1 MKILISIFALLFSLT
16 CFARLTDGK
25 VQVAVKDNKWTAT
38 VASGFH
44 FNKEAPAAMTAN
56 GKEVPPSVKEE
67 QKMMF
72 DISSVAGKS
81 YEISFYVCDD
91 KKTVCEEHKF
101 SYRSEAGLL
110 GDKPLKAA
118 RKELPVPTKVH
129 LNNHGFI
136 ENNLDVALL
145 KAAKEKKLLLVDY
158 GAPWCPACVRLET
171 EVFGTPEFKKASKK
185 LVKVALNADMQANKS
200 FGEKYAIRALPT
212 LLILN
217 ENGEELYRI
226 LDFKP
231 APALVAELNSV
242 LAKKPTAVAA
252 VQKKAEAGDK
262 TAMAFMA
269 EQAFN
274 RLDFE
279 SAVKWYAK
287 VGEMNHFY
295 AYSEMGLAGEKDL
308 KDQKNRE
315 AYIATLKK
323 WIQWQPDSYT
333 AITARNDW
341 AGLYED
347 KKKIPAELKAELQK
361 NLELLSGFAQSSEKT
376 KKLFAEWKIS
386 DLAPFEHEDIL
397 AALYTS
403 ATSLQND
410 KLAEAVK
417 TQLQQSLQKKTLS
430 VERPG
435 EILAGLPYF
444 RKAGLAKEEEEWLQK
459 LVAAYPDTYVYHMK
473 LSAFYVR
480 QKDFTKALPEA
491 KKAVELGS
499 DLKFMNLKNLAEIQK
514 NLKLK
519 DEAKASIDQ
528 ALALPEAKLEKYKA
542 TTTALTEMK
551 KSL

>member
-1 MKILISIFALLFSLT
+1 MKILISIFALFFSLA

-38 VASGFH
+38 IASGFH
-44 FNKEAPAAMTAN
+44 FNKEAPAALMAN
-56 GKEVPPSVKEE
+56 GKEISPSTKEE
-67 QKMMF
+67 QKMVF

-101 SYRSEAGLL
+101 AYRSEAGLV
-110 GDKPLKAA
+110 GDKPLKAV
-118 RKELPVPTKVH
+118 RKELPVSSKVH
-129 LNNHGFI
+129 VNSHGFI
-136 ENNLDVALL
+136 ENNLEAALL
-145 KAAKEKKLLLVDY
+145 KASKEKKLVLVDF

-171 EVFGTPEFKKASKK
+171 EVFGTAEFKKASKK
-185 LVKVALNADMQANKS
+185 LVKLALNADMQTNKE

-217 ENGEELYRI
+217 EKGEELYRI

-231 APALVAELNSV
+231 APALVAELKSV
-242 LAKKPTAVAA
+242 LSKKLTSLAD

-262 TAMAFMA
+262 AAMTFMA

-274 RLDFE
+274 RLDLE

-295 AYSEMGLAGEKDL
+295 AYSEMGLAADKDL
-308 KDQKNRE
+308 KDQKNRD
-315 AYIATLKK
+315 AYIAILKK
-323 WIQWQPDSYT
+323 WIQKQPESYT

-361 NLELLSGFAQSSEKT
+361 NLELLSGFALSEEKT
-376 KKLFAEWKIS
+376 KKLFAEWKVS
-386 DLAPFEHEDIL
+386 DLAPFEHEEIL
-397 AALYTS
+397 ATLHTS
-403 ATSLQND
+403 STAAQNE
-410 KLAEAVK
+410 KLADAVK
-417 TQLQQSLQKKTLS
+417 AQLQQSLQKKNLS
-430 VERPG
+430 VDRPG

-444 RKAGLAKEEEEWLQK
+444 RKAGLAKEEGEWLQK
-459 LVAAYPDTYVYHMK
+459 LVTAYPDTYVYHMK
-473 LSAFYVR
+473 LSAYYVR

-528 ALALPEAKLEKYKA
+528 ALSLPEAKLEKYKA